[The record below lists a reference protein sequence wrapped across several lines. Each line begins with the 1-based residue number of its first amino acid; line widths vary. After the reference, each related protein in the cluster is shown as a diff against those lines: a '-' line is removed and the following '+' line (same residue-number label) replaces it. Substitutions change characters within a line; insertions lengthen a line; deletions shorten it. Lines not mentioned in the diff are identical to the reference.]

1 MTTIGLFVDLRQ
13 LPSSERSPT
22 AHIAR
27 TLDLLTHAEPLGCEA
42 IWFTEHHGFADGYLP
57 QPLVMAAAVAS
68 RTSTMR
74 LGTAVTLGPLRH
86 PRHIAEEAALVDLIS
101 GGRLELG
108 IGAGYAPGEYEMFEL
123 DMADRFG
130 RNDTTARVVRELLE
144 SGEVTPGPVQQPVP
158 LWLGYQRPKGAHR
171 AGLAG
176 TGLLS
181 LDPSL
186 VGPYRDGLGEG
197 GHDPERARMGGLV
210 EIIVSDD
217 PERTAQRLIPN
228 WVHQQNTYRSIKRPA
243 KGAPVPLVTADDAGR
258 ALDATG
264 RLGNLLVLDVLA
276 AVAELTRRID
286 AVPARHVYTWLS
298 LADMPDDIVERH
310 VELWC
315 GPVRDRVSPPSGG
328 LASATTGPQA

>member
-13 LPSSERSPT
+13 LPSSDRSPA
-22 AHIAR
+22 AHVSH
-27 TLDLLTHAEPLGCEA
+27 TLDLLAHSETLGCDA

-74 LGTAVTLGPLRH
+74 LGTAVTLAPLRH
-86 PRHIAEEAALVDLIS
+86 PRHVAEEAALVDLVS

-108 IGAGYAPGEYEMFEL
+108 IGAGYAPGEFEMFDV
-123 DMADRFG
+123 DMADRVDRTG
-130 RNDTTARVVRELLE
+130 DTVQAVRELLE
-144 SGEVTPGPVQQPVP
+144 SGELTPGPVQRPVP
-158 LWLGYQRPKGAHR
+158 LWLGYQGPKGAHR

-186 VGPYRDGLGEG
+186 VGPYRDGLAKG
-197 GHDPERARMGGLV
+197 GHDRASARMGGLV

-217 PERTAQRLIPN
+217 PERTTERLIPH
-228 WVHQQNTYRSIKRPA
+228 WVHQQNTYRSIRRPA
-243 KGAPVPLVTADDAGR
+243 GGTRIPVVTADDAR
-258 ALDATG
+258 RKLDATG
-264 RLGNLLVLDVLA
+264 RLGNLLVLDVPA
-276 AVAELTRRID
+276 TVAELSHRIN

-298 LADMPDDIVERH
+298 LADMPDDIVECH
-310 VELWC
+310 VERWC
-315 GPVRDRVSPPSGG
+315 GPVREQVPPALDALTSE
-328 LASATTGPQA
+328 ATGPVA